1 MMHKTAFIGHRNCLP
16 KDIEQRLT
24 IAVQNQINS
33 GCKNFI
39 MGTHGDF
46 DRTATT
52 VCRTLKKGNPEI
64 KIEVVVTNLNQIKS
78 NDDCFTPQDK
88 EIELTTFE
96 IEEVH
101 FKQQIVESNKQMID
115 SCDTLICY
123 VSPHSFTNGSTRVL
137 KYAIKK
143 GLKIIN
149 LYNEKDDILTQK

>member
-1 MMHKTAFIGHRNCLP
+1 MMHKTAFIGHRNLLP

-24 IAVQNQINS
+24 IAVQNQIDS

-39 MGTHGDF
+39 IGTHGEF
-46 DRTATT
+46 DKMATS
-52 VCRTLKKGNPEI
+52 VCKSLKKNNTEI

-101 FKQQIVESNKQMID
+101 FKRQIIDSNKQMID

-123 VSPHSFTNGSTRVL
+123 VSPHSFTNGSSKVL

-149 LYNEKDDILTQK
+149 LYEEKDDCFN

>member
-1 MMHKTAFIGHRNCLP
+1 MIHKTAFIGHRNYLP

-24 IAVQNQINS
+24 IAVQNQIDF

-39 MGTHGDF
+39 IGTHGEF
-46 DRTATT
+46 DKMATS
-52 VCRTLKKGNPEI
+52 VCKSLKKNNPEI

-101 FKQQIVESNKQMID
+101 FKRQIVESNKQMID

-123 VSPHSFTNGSTRVL
+123 VSPHLFTNGSSKVL

-149 LYNEKDDILTQK
+149 LYDEKDDCFN